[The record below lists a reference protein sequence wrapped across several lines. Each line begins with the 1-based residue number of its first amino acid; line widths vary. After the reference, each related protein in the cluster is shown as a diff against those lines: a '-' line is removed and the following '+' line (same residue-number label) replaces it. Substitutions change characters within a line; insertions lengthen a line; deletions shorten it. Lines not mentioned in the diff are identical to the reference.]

1 MKPGPAKA
9 SPIKGRVLIVAGSD
23 SGGGAGIQA
32 DIKTVS
38 ALNAY
43 AMTAIAALTAQNT
56 TGVYGVAPVDP
67 AFVALQMKV
76 VLEDIGADAI
86 KIGMLANAA
95 VIEAVVGE
103 YEERA
108 VNVPLVV
115 DPVMV
120 AKSGHFLL
128 EPDAVLT
135 LRKRLLP
142 LAEVVTPNLP
152 EAEALT
158 DIPVRTL
165 EDMRRAAEMIRTFG
179 PKAVLLK
186 GGHLEDEQLS
196 DLLLTDDGEEVFES
210 RRVHTPHTHGTG
222 CTLSSA
228 IAAGIAQ
235 GLSVRDAVVRARSY
249 VETAIL
255 TAPGLGHG
263 HGPLNHLHTVK
274 PFP

>member
-1 MKPGPAKA
+1 M
-9 SPIKGRVLIVAGSD
+9 KGRVLIVAGSD

-32 DIKTVS
+32 DIKAVS
-38 ALNAY
+38 ALNGY

-56 TGVYGVAPVDP
+56 TGVYGVVPVDP

-76 VLEDIGADAI
+76 VLEDIGADAV

-108 VNVPLVV
+108 INVPLIV

-158 DIPVRTL
+158 DIPVKTL
-165 EDMRRAAEMIRTFG
+165 DDMRRAAELIRTFG

-186 GGHLEDEQLS
+186 GGHLEDDLVS
-196 DLLLTDDGEEVFES
+196 DLLLTEDGEVVFES
-210 RRVHTPHTHGTG
+210 PRVHTPHTHGTG
-222 CTLSSA
+222 CTLASA
-228 IAAGIAQ
+228 IAAGVAQ
-235 GLSVRDAVVRARSY
+235 GMTVRDAVARARAY